1 MSRRGISMIEIL
13 VLITIA
19 SGLLVPLLTLSG
31 RNVEDHQ
38 DQMERTMAQ
47 GLCLDVLERFKKYKA
62 YWPLPGAAAQ
72 PGVSDA
78 GPPMEEMFGPVEL
91 RPGMATLFDRVYLE
105 NMVAL
110 GMEPKPRITKTPD
123 PVRFGLFKLEVAVAW
138 KSHKGHPREVKYVRY
153 CYAP

>member
-1 MSRRGISMIEIL
+1 MTRRGMSVIEVL
-13 VLITIA
+13 MLITIA
-19 SGLLVPLLTLSG
+19 SGLLVPLLTLSS

-38 DQMERTMAQ
+38 DQMERALAQ
-47 GLCLDVLERFKKYKA
+47 GLCLDVLERFKRYKA
-62 YWPLPGAAAQ
+62 FWPLPGDPGQ

-91 RPGMATLFDRVYLE
+91 RPGWTTLFDRVYLE

-110 GMEPKPRITKTPD
+110 GMQPKPKIDKVLD
-123 PVRFGLFKLEVAVAW
+123 PTRPGLFRLEVSVGW
-138 KSHKGHPREVKYVRY
+138 KSHKGYAREVKYARY